1 MSLWARADYLVIC
14 VLFQQTILCIP
25 TSTYASTTSLCKRSC
40 EPAYNNPHIITCMS
54 KASLPANLVYII
66 PYHYLQNWNVHVI
79 EFPTLHL
86 DIYHT
91 ILLLPMQVPLHYANG
106 HANPRI
112 ITCMSKASLPANLVY
127 FIP

>member
-1 MSLWARADYLVIC
+1 MHVKG
-14 VLFQQTILCIP
+14 VLT
-25 TSTYASTTSLCKRSC
+25 
-40 EPAYNNPHIITCMS
+40 
-54 KASLPANLVYII
+54 ANLVYII

-112 ITCMSKASLPANLVY
+112 ITCMSNIYHTRTNCASLPFLSHLVLLDMN
-127 FIP
+127 